1 MSTPLIIWGSVA
13 GLLVLL
19 LIANIMHAILLSKH
33 HIIRMGSEREEFYV
47 PGDALHD
54 EDLDEDL

>member
-1 MSTPLIIWGSVA
+1 MHLPLIIWSSVA

-19 LIANIMHAILLSKH
+19 LLANILHALFLSKQ

-47 PGDALHD
+47 PGDAMHD
-54 EDLDEDL
+54 EDLDEDI